1 MNVVISGEGGV
12 IADESV
18 YRVPD
23 LLISRKVDGR
33 ANYSAQGK
41 ARLVEMVRTSGV
53 SLPVLARINEVNAN
67 MLAKWVHGWSS
78 SRSAKRALT
87 KSKLM
92 PVVIHESAVKF
103 ATAQRSVQCEVVL
116 SRGTLRL
123 SVDAQGLRQVIDA
136 LSR

>member
-1 MNVVISGEGGV
+1 MNEVISGDGGAV
-12 IADESV
+12 LDESI

-41 ARLVEMVRTSGV
+41 ARLVEMVRTSGA
-53 SLPVLARINEVNAN
+53 SLPVLARINAVNAN
-67 MLAKWVHGWSS
+67 MLAKWVHGWSN
-78 SRSAKRALT
+78 SRSAKRPLT
-87 KSKLM
+87 KFKLM
-92 PVVIHESAVKF
+92 PVVIHESAVKP

-116 SRGTLRL
+116 ARGTLRM
-123 SVDAQGLRQVIDA
+123 SVDAQGRRKVIDA